1 MAMSINEEGEEFIED
16 VLQESKKPENVL
28 RHQQTERP
36 HRLRR
41 QVKNVTLP
49 KKKLAAFSV
58 INSIKKLNKKAH

>member
-16 VLQESKKPENVL
+16 VLQESKKQENVL

-41 QVKNVTLP
+41 QV
-49 KKKLAAFSV
+49 S
-58 INSIKKLNKKAH
+58 H

>member
-16 VLQESKKPENVL
+16 VLQEGTSKKQENNVL

-41 QVKNVTLP
+41 QVS
-49 KKKLAAFSV
+49 KKRS
-58 INSIKKLNKKAH
+58 

>member
-49 KKKLAAFSV
+49 KKKASGF
-58 INSIKKLNKKAH
+58 